1 MTSKIY
7 KIREFNESTGQVVIS
22 VEGYPGLMAIDLP
35 IDENNNVPTDQDLH
49 AYVNG
54 FVPHGWL
61 ERKEKLKNPINN
73 AEKIRALV
81 EPLPTP
87 EAQPEPE
94 IIKPTI
100 EDIQSELEILQQQLN
115 EIKNSA

>member
-1 MTSKIY
+1 MSDKIY
-7 KIREFNESTGQVVIS
+7 KIREFHESTGQVVIS
-22 VEGYPGLMAIDLP
+22 VEGYHSLITVDLP
-35 IDENNNVPTDQDLH
+35 IDENNNVPVGQDLH
-49 AYVNG
+49 LYING
-54 FVPHGWL
+54 LVPYGWI
-61 ERKEKLKNPINN
+61 ERKEKLKNPIAN
-73 AEKIRALV
+73 AQLIKDLV
-81 EPLPTP
+81 EPLPTS

>member
-1 MTSKIY
+1 MSDKIY
-7 KIREFNESTGQVVIS
+7 KIREFNESTGQILIS
-22 VEGYPGLMAIDLP
+22 VEGYHSLITADLP

-49 AYVNG
+49 LYING
-54 FVPHGWL
+54 MIPYGWI
-61 ERKEKLKNPINN
+61 ERKEKLKNPITN
-73 AEKIRALV
+73 AQLIKDLV

-87 EAQPEPE
+87 EAQPELE

>member
-22 VEGYPGLMAIDLP
+22 VEGYPGLIAVDLP

-49 AYVNG
+49 IYVNG
-54 FVPHGWL
+54 FVPYGWI

-81 EPLPTP
+81 EPLPSP
-87 EAQPEPE
+87 EVNPTEPEPT
-94 IIKPTI
+94 ISTI
-100 EDIQSELEILQQQLN
+100 EDLMLRLEEIQTEINKL
-115 EIKNSA
+115 K